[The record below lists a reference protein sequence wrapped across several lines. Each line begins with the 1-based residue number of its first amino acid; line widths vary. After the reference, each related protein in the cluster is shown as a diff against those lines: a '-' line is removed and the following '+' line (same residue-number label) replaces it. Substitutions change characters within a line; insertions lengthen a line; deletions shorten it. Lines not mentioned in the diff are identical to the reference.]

1 VHRAGAAAGSDTLR
15 LCEGLERCVRLA
27 ERVSDTQRGHRAI
40 DKVQKRLRGLSKYTR
55 TPTRNRLVDRLIE
68 RQVFVDDQIDKIAQ
82 MVF

>member
-1 VHRAGAAAGSDTLR
+1 
-15 LCEGLERCVRLA
+15 
-27 ERVSDTQRGHRAI
+27 VSDTQRGHRAI